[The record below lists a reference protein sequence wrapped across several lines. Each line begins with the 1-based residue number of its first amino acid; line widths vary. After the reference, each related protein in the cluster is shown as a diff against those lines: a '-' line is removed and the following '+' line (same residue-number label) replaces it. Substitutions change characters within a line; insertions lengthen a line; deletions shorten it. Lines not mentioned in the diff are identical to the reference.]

1 MNNLLL
7 QLIAARA
14 SGGRGNVGV
23 AEMIARVRGTNG
35 GVHAQ
40 DANQLLAQ
48 LGNNSPLVQA
58 LSKYFA
64 ESQANSVTS
73 RLGVP
78 PGEPMPVI
86 DVEPGQDGARVS
98 AQLANSNDD
107 SSESAGKVLE
117 LREEVQSLLA
127 EIKTLRERSDVLAS
141 TVGACCLCWGQD
153 SNCRACRGRGKP
165 GYAVPD
171 EALFAE
177 YVLPAVRVLRAQK
190 VLPGRAAVTAT
201 QVRSNTEVHS
211 QVSGS
216 N

>member
-14 SGGRGNVGV
+14 SGGRGSVGV

-35 GVHAQ
+35 GVPAQ

-64 ESQANSVTS
+64 ESQANSATS
-73 RLGVP
+73 RLGVTS
-78 PGEPMPVI
+78 EPMPVI

-107 SSESAGKVLE
+107 SSESAGKILE

-177 YVLPAVRVLRAQK
+177 YVLPAFRVLRAQK
-190 VLPGRAAVTAT
+190 VLPGRAAVTAA